1 MNDYQLYIDSEF
13 CESSDGGRFDTVN
26 PATGEVW
33 ASAPAATEADV
44 DRAVRAARRAL
55 VEGEWPTLTATQRG
69 RLLSRRCIRQV
80 VPGVSLVSVK
90 PAMGVC

>member
-1 MNDYQLYIDSEF
+1 MNDYQLYIESEF

-44 DRAVRAARRAL
+44 DRAVRAAHRAL
-55 VEGEWPTLTATQRG
+55 VEGEWPPLERSAISTRLT
-69 RLLSRRCIRQV
+69 RL
-80 VPGVSLVSVK
+80 SL
-90 PAMGVC
+90 PMFAHQG